1 MVALRY
7 LGAVRRTRGVSF
19 VSTVSVA
26 GLVLGVAALITV
38 LSVMNGFD
46 AELRGRILG
55 IVPHLLLD
63 APADRSAAEL
73 DAAADAL
80 ADLPGVRGAA
90 RYAEVRGMVTTG
102 SRVLPIAVVG
112 IDPGREADL
121 SPLGEA
127 LALGALEGLTP
138 EEGVLLGVPLAARL
152 GKFPGDRVSFLLPR
166 ARSGSVRPLLLS
178 AEVRG
183 LFRFG
188 AEPDHLLAFVHV
200 DRLAGTAGLAEVGL
214 RASLDEI
221 FAAPRMRDAV
231 AAEEIFEGWG
241 VSDWTDRYG
250 ELFAAV
256 GMEKTMMGLLLG
268 LIVAI
273 AVFNIVASLAMLVDE
288 KRAAVAVLRTLGA
301 SRGEVVRVFVLQ
313 GAVVGSA
320 GALLGT
326 GLGVLLA
333 LNIGDLMY
341 ALEEM
346 FGFRL
351 LAGTYFDRLP
361 SVLLLSD
368 VAWIAGAA
376 LAMSI
381 LGACY
386 PALRAGRIDPAP
398 ALHGL

>member
-1 MVALRY
+1 
-7 LGAVRRTRGVSF
+7 
-19 VSTVSVA
+19 
-26 GLVLGVAALITV
+26 
-38 LSVMNGFD
+38 
-46 AELRGRILG
+46 
-55 IVPHLLLD
+55 
-63 APADRSAAEL
+63 
-73 DAAADAL
+73 
-80 ADLPGVRGAA
+80 
-90 RYAEVRGMVTTG
+90 MVTTG
-102 SRVLPIAVVG
+102 ARVLPIAVVG
-112 IDPGREADL
+112 IDPARERDL
-121 SPLGEA
+121 SPLGDA
-127 LALGALEGLTP
+127 LVLGAVDALTP

-152 GKFPGDRVSFLLPR
+152 GKFPGDRISFLLPR
-166 ARSGSVRPLLLS
+166 ASGGSVRPLLLP

-200 DRLAGTAGLAEVGL
+200 DLLVSRAGLAEPGL
-214 RASLDEI
+214 RASLDEV
-221 FAAPRMRDAV
+221 FTAPRLRDAV
-231 AAEEIFEGWG
+231 AADPRFAGWR

-301 SRGEVVRVFVLQ
+301 SRADVVRVFVLQ
-313 GAVVGSA
+313 GAVVGTA

-326 GLGVLLA
+326 MLGVLLA
-333 LNIGDLMY
+333 LNIGDLMF
-341 ALEEM
+341 ALEET

-361 SVLLLSD
+361 SVLLVSD
-368 VAWIAGAA
+368 VLWIAGAA